1 MGQRYAAERCAH
13 GWPQVVSLARRRYPP
28 DGARGGTPGQPPG
41 GLLPP
46 GQPRQLQTG
55 DRAPPH
61 APSAKQA
68 MAVPPLAGAV
78 VEPAIGSRGARD
90 PASRFGA
97 AAAAVLCGCAGGGT
111 GAASARIGCVLRRD
125 AGGARRGRPT
135 RAPPRM
141 VVPGPPWIRE
151 GAGGKRMPPPTPGAQ
166 KTDAKKRPCQ
176 SALPTRRCRPTA
188 GGCCPA
194 PAGCTAAPPASPHPP
209 PSKKKRDL
217 ARGVHLPAELC
228 PPTPP
233 PKNSQWHMAP
243 LPPPPRPL
251 PPTPLPSAPR
261 WPPCSSA
268 ACRPSLPSAPRRQP
282 LPSA

>member
-13 GWPQVVSLARRRYPP
+13 GWPQVVSLARRRNPP

-141 VVPGPPWIRE
+141 VVPGPPWIRGGCWRQKDATAGTRGADNRRQE
-151 GAGGKRMPPPTPGAQ
+151 KAVSVGSADAPLPSDRRWLLPCAGGVHRRAPRVTP
-166 KTDAKKRPCQ
+166 
-176 SALPTRRCRPTA
+176 S
-188 GGCCPA
+188 
-194 PAGCTAAPPASPHPP
+194 
-209 PSKKKRDL
+209 
-217 ARGVHLPAELC
+217 
-228 PPTPP
+228 
-233 PKNSQWHMAP
+233 
-243 LPPPPRPL
+243 PPPPRKSAIWRVASTS
-251 PPTPLPSAPR
+251 PPSSAP
-261 WPPCSSA
+261 PPHPQKTHSGT
-268 ACRPSLPSAPRRQP
+268 
-282 LPSA
+282 